1 MPSRKA
7 IRVGMERMPAAARR
21 RSASVSTLAK
31 TMSGWAV
38 DAFSKMGANMP
49 HGPHQA
55 AQKSTS
61 TIPSPVTA
69 LSNVSVVSLC
79 IAMRAWPAAPLS
91 PNSTPHG

>member
-7 IRVGMERMPAAARR
+7 IRVGMERMPAAAARR
-21 RSASVSTLAK
+21 CSASVSTLAK
-31 TMSGWAV
+31 T
-38 DAFSKMGANMP
+38 KMGASMR

-79 IAMRAWPAAPLS
+79 IAMRAWPAVPLG
-91 PNSTPHG
+91 PNSTPTGN